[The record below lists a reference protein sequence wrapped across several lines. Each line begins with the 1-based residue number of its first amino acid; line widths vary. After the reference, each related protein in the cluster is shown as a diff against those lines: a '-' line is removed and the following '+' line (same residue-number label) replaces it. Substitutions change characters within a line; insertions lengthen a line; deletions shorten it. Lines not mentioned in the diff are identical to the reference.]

1 MLDKLEL
8 LEELDEVEEELDE
21 KLEEKLDEEL
31 LELNEEGFDEEE
43 LDEEG
48 FDEEELDEEGFDEE
62 ELDELSLAVALKE
75 ASDGVPEPFAQKPKL
90 MEPLA
95 AIFLFQTSGVTVLL
109 LTLAFQRLLICEPAR
124 SKVMDQPVTWLA
136 PLLPIST

>member
-1 MLDKLEL
+1 MLDTLEL

-21 KLEEKLDEEL
+21 KLEEELDNEL
-31 LELNEEGFDEEE
+31 LE

-48 FDEEELDEEGFDEE
+48 FDEK

-75 ASDGVPEPFAQKPKL
+75 ASEGVPEPFAQKPKL

-95 AIFLFQTSGVTVLL
+95 AIFLFQTSGVTVFPM
-109 LTLAFQRLLICEPAR
+109 T
-124 SKVMDQPVTWLA
+124 
-136 PLLPIST
+136 

>member
-1 MLDKLEL
+1 VLDTLEL

-21 KLEEKLDEEL
+21 KLEEELDDEL
-31 LELNEEGFDEEE
+31 LE

-48 FDEEELDEEGFDEE
+48 FDEK

-75 ASDGVPEPFAQKPKL
+75 ASEGVPEPFAQKPKL

-95 AIFLFQTSGVTVLL
+95 AIFLFQTSGVTVFPM
-109 LTLAFQRLLICEPAR
+109 T
-124 SKVMDQPVTWLA
+124 
-136 PLLPIST
+136 